1 MSRWKGSYTDMKQG
15 YSLKKRSLKRWIYE
29 HGYTQP
35 YMAEQ
40 LGMETDDFKRKLRE
54 HEQFDKYQ
62 IRLLVDFMK
71 AEAAFMVLYFPS
83 ASMRRQVYREVFG

>member
-1 MSRWKGSYTDMKQG
+1 MRQG

-35 YMAEQ
+35 YMAKQ

-54 HEQFDKYQ
+54 HEQFDRYQ

>member
-1 MSRWKGSYTDMKQG
+1 MRQG

-29 HGYTQP
+29 HGFTQP

-54 HEQFDKYQ
+54 HGQFNKYQ
-62 IRLLVDFMK
+62 IRLLVDLMK
-71 AEAAFMVLYFPS
+71 AEAAFTVLYFPS
-83 ASMRRQVYREVFG
+83 ARVRRQVYRDVFG